1 MENQKNQ
8 IKILKLE
15 CEKIEKDLNENQIE
29 IENKKITE
37 KIEKIKNYNK
47 NIKSEILNKKNNY
60 NNLLK
65 KKKNNN
71 K

>member
-47 NIKSEILNKKNNY
+47 NLKSEILNYEINY
-60 NNLLK
+60 NNL
-65 KKKNNN
+65 
-71 K
+71 